1 MRRGS
6 STIVSLVGAA
16 SRELL
21 LSLRTVANVTG
32 VPTDA
37 VGLEGAIDAFARA
50 ERASS
55 PYVVVA
61 ADPLAEL
68 ASDWEAMWSGVKD
81 AAAVEVAAGRA
92 LAEWRHRR
100 FELPDYY
107 LVLTDASPEPEC
119 KAPADFHLGFLKSQ
133 RSARVIGVVP
143 AGEVPATFHRVLVAL
158 SHLPQGPWWPSL
170 ERLVESSRTFFPG
183 RLTAGAE

>member
-6 STIVSLVGAA
+6 STIVSLVGTAG
-16 SRELL
+16 RELL
-21 LSLRTVANVTG
+21 PSLGTIANVTG
-32 VPTDA
+32 FQPDSG
-37 VGLEGAIDAFARA
+37 GLEGAIDAFARA

-61 ADPLAEL
+61 ADPLSEL
-68 ASDWEAMWSGVKD
+68 ASDWQAMWSGAKD

-107 LVLTDASPEPEC
+107 LVLTEPSSEREGEP
-119 KAPADFHLGFLKSQ
+119 PANFHLDFLKSQ
-133 RSARVIGVVP
+133 RSARVVGVVP
-143 AGEVPATFHRVLVAL
+143 AGEVRVTLHRVLEAL

-170 ERLVESSRTFFPG
+170 EHLVESSRTFFPG
-183 RLTAGAE
+183 GLTAGAE

>member
-6 STIVSLVGAA
+6 STFVSLVGT
-16 SRELL
+16 SGRELL
-21 LSLRTVANVTG
+21 PFLGSVANVAG
-32 VPTDA
+32 FQPDA
-37 VGLEGAIDAFARA
+37 GGLEGAVDAFARA

-61 ADPLAEL
+61 ADPLSEL
-68 ASDWEAMWSGVKD
+68 ASDWQAMWSGAKD

-107 LVLTDASPEPEC
+107 LVLTEPSAELEGDR
-119 KAPADFHLGFLKSQ
+119 PADFHLDFLKSQ
-133 RSARVIGVVP
+133 RSARVVGVVP
-143 AGEVPATFHRVLVAL
+143 AGEVRASVHRVLVAL
-158 SHLPQGPWWPSL
+158 SRLPQGPWWPSL
-170 ERLVESSRTFFPG
+170 ERLVDSSRTFFPG
-183 RLTAGAE
+183 RLAAGAE